1 MKIYNAAD
9 YGVKPN
15 EFCEKALEN
24 FLASIPKDD
33 EEKIIEFQNGEYLI
47 DAQNLKK
54 QMLYITNT
62 VGDEEFSKNE
72 TPHLNRAPLCFE
84 NLKNVTVDGCGARF
98 VIHGKSTNAVI
109 AECENITL
117 KNLTITAENPEMHE
131 LKVVGKGAFFVDY
144 EIDKQSKYINE
155 KGKFYFVGHDYKRAF
170 THKAKTSWWNGY
182 FPADRP
188 EMCKREKHPL
198 CDTFKIKEIGE
209 HKIRA
214 YCLSA
219 SKFKVG
225 DRYYLFDVRRQY
237 AGIFVRDSKNVTLR
251 NIKQHFNYSLA
262 FVAQN
267 TENITIDN
275 VYFAPE
281 NDRVMCSVADF
292 IQICMCRG
300 QVFVKDS
307 YFSGAGDDCLNAH
320 GFHFKII
327 KKEDNKITVSFM
339 HPQSH
344 GFNPFNEGDEIT
356 FVNPKTLLEKGRA
369 RVISSNQVC
378 GNEGIIFE
386 DWLELTL
393 DNSADAVIGEFVENI
408 TACPEVTFINNTVT
422 RIITRGLLLT
432 TRGKTLI
439 ENNHFKSTTCSG
451 ILLSDDA
458 NNWYESGACLDMTIK
473 NNTFD
478 WCGENG
484 ILIKPENTV
493 HAGAVHK
500 NINIIGNTFKKCEK
514 ACFDIKSTD
523 NVTIKDNIVE
533 TVPSLLKTENVTN
546 LIKDF

>member
-1 MKIYNAAD
+1 MKIYNATD

-15 EFCEKALEN
+15 EYCETALEN

-33 EEKIIEFQNGEYLI
+33 EEKVIQFENGEYLI
-47 DAQNLKK
+47 NAEKLRK

-62 VGDEEFSKNE
+62 VGDDEFSKDE
-72 TPHLNRAPLCFE
+72 TPHLSRAPFCFE
-84 NLKNVTVDGCGARF
+84 NLKNVTVEGNGARF

-109 AECENITL
+109 AECENIKL
-117 KNLTITAENPEMHE
+117 QNLTITAENPEMHE
-131 LKVVGKGAFFVDY
+131 LKVMGKGAFFVDY
-144 EIDKQSKYINE
+144 EIDKQSKYIKEN
-155 KGKFYFVGHDYKRAF
+155 GKFYFVGHDYKRAF

-188 EMCKREKHPL
+188 DYCRREKHPL

-209 HKIRA
+209 HRIRA

-237 AGIFVRDSKNVTLR
+237 AGIFVRDSKNVTLE
-251 NIKQHFNYSLA
+251 NVKQHFNYSLA

-267 TENITIDN
+267 TEKITIDN

-281 NDRVMCSVADF
+281 ESTGRVMCSVADF

-300 QVFVKDS
+300 QVLVKDS

-320 GFHFKII
+320 GFHFKIVE
-327 KKEDNKITVSFM
+327 KKENIITVRFM

-356 FVNPKTLLEKGRA
+356 FVNSKTMLEKGKA
-369 RVISSNQVC
+369 KVEASKLV
-378 GNEGIIFE
+378 NEYDI
-386 DWLELTL
+386 ELTL

-484 ILIKPENTV
+484 ILIKPENTT

-500 NINIIGNTFKKCEK
+500 NINIIGNVFKKCEK

-523 NVTIKDNIVE
+523 NVVIKDNIVE
-533 TVPSLLKTENVTN
+533 IAPSLLKTENVTN
-546 LIKDF
+546 LTKDF

>member
-1 MKIYNAAD
+1 MKIYNAYD

-15 EFCEKALEN
+15 EYCEKALEN
-24 FLASIPKDD
+24 FLSSIPQDD
-33 EEKIIEFQNGEYLI
+33 EEKVIEFEAGEYLI
-47 DAQNLKK
+47 DATNLKR

-62 VGDEEFSKNE
+62 VGDAEFKKDE

-84 NLKNVTVDGCGARF
+84 KLKNVTIEGNGAKF
-98 VIHGKSTNAVI
+98 IIHGKSTNAVI
-109 AECENITL
+109 SECENIKL
-117 KNLTITAENPEMHE
+117 QNLTITAENPEMHE
-131 LKVVGKGAFFVDY
+131 LKVVGTGKFFVDY
-144 EIDKQSKYINE
+144 EIDKQSRYINE
-155 KGKFYFVGHDYKRAF
+155 NGKFYFVGHDYKRAF
-170 THKAKTSWWNGY
+170 TYKAKTSWWNGY

-198 CDTFKIKEIGE
+198 HDTFKIKEIGE

-225 DRYYLFDVRRQY
+225 DKYYLFDVRRQY
-237 AGIFVRDSKNVTLR
+237 AGIFVRDSKNVTLQ
-251 NIKQHFNYSLA
+251 NVKQHFNYSLA

-281 NDRVMCSVADF
+281 NGKVMCSVADF

-300 QVFVKDS
+300 QVVVKDS
-307 YFSGAGDDCLNAH
+307 YFDGAGDDCLNAH
-320 GFHFKII
+320 GFHFKIV
-327 KKEDNKITVSFM
+327 KKNGNKITVRFM

-344 GFNPFNEGDEIT
+344 GFNPFNVGDEIT
-356 FVNPKTLLEKGRA
+356 FVNSKTMLEKGKATVERA
-369 RVISSNQVC
+369 DLT
-378 GNEGIIFE
+378 NEYDI
-386 DWLELTL
+386 ELAL
-393 DNSADAVIGEFVENI
+393 DNADDAVIGEFVENI
-408 TACPEVTFINNTVT
+408 TACPELTFINNTVT

-458 NNWYESGACLDMTIK
+458 NNWYESGACYDMTIK

-484 ILIKPENTV
+484 ILIKPENTI

-514 ACFDIKSTD
+514 TCFDIKSTD

-533 TVPSLLKTENVTN
+533 NAPSLLKTENVTN
-546 LIKDF
+546 FTKDF

>member
-1 MKIYNAAD
+1 MKIYNACD

-15 EFCEKALEN
+15 EYCEKVLES

-33 EEKIIEFQNGEYLI
+33 EEKVIEFERGEYLI
-47 DAQNLKK
+47 NAQNLKK

-62 VGDEEFSKNE
+62 VADDEFSKDE

-84 NLKNVTVDGCGARF
+84 NLKNVTVEGNGARF
-98 VIHGKSTNAVI
+98 VIYGKSTNAVI
-109 AECENITL
+109 AECKNIKL
-117 KNLTITAENPEMHE
+117 QNLTITAENPEMHE
-131 LKVVGKGAFFVDY
+131 LKVINKGAFFVDY

-155 KGKFYFVGHDYKRAF
+155 NGKFYFVGHDYKRAF
-170 THKAKTSWWNGY
+170 TDRAKTAWWNGY

-198 CDTFKIKEIGE
+198 CDVFKIKEIGE

-225 DRYYLFDVRRQY
+225 DKYYLFDVRRQY
-237 AGIFVRDSKNVTLR
+237 AGIFVRDSKNVALE
-251 NIKQHFNYSLA
+251 NVKQHFNYSLA

-267 TENITIDN
+267 TENITIDR
-275 VYFAPE
+275 VKFAPE
-281 NDRVMCSVADF
+281 NGRVMCSVADF

-300 QVFVKDS
+300 KVLVKDS
-307 YFSGAGDDCLNAH
+307 YFDGAGDDCLNAH
-320 GFHFKII
+320 GFHFKIFD
-327 KKEDNKITVSFM
+327 KDEEKIIVQFK

-344 GFNPFNEGDEIT
+344 GYNAFEVGDKIEFIH
-356 FVNPKTLLEKGRA
+356 PETLLPKGSA
-369 RVISSNQVC
+369 TVLDSIMLS
-378 GNEGIIFE
+378 EYY
-386 DWLELTL
+386 LELTL
-393 DNSADAVIGEFVENI
+393 DNTDDAVIGEYVENI

-439 ENNHFKSTTCSG
+439 ENNHFKSTTMSG

-458 NNWYESGACLDMTIK
+458 DNWYESGMCLDMTIK

-484 ILIKPENTV
+484 ILIKPENTT

-514 ACFDIKSTD
+514 TCFDIKSTD
-523 NVTIKDNIVE
+523 NVVIKDNIVE
-533 TVPSLLKTENVTN
+533 NVPSLLKTENVTN
-546 LIKDF
+546 LTKDF

>member
-1 MKIYNAAD
+1 MKIFKATD

-15 EFCEKALEN
+15 EYCEKALED
-24 FLASIPKDD
+24 FLASIPKDNK
-33 EEKIIEFQNGEYLI
+33 EKVIEFESGEYLI

-62 VGDEEFSKNE
+62 VGDEEFSKGE
-72 TPHLNRAPLCFE
+72 TPHLNRAPFCFE
-84 NLKNVTVDGCGARF
+84 NLKNITVEGNDAKF
-98 VIHGKSTNAVI
+98 VIHGKSTNVVI
-109 AECENITL
+109 TECENINI

-131 LKVVGKGAFFVDY
+131 LKVIGKGSFYVDF
-144 EIDKQSKYINE
+144 ELDKQSEYINE
-155 KGKFYFVGHDYKRAF
+155 NCKFYFVGHDYKRAF
-170 THKAKTSWWNGY
+170 TDKAKFSWWNAH

-188 EMCKREKHPL
+188 HFCQRVRHPL
-198 CDTFKIKEIGE
+198 CDSIKIKEIGNN
-209 HKIRA
+209 KFRS
-214 YCLSA
+214 YCFSA
-219 SKFKVG
+219 KKFTVG
-225 DRYYLFDVRRQY
+225 DKYYLFDVRRQY
-237 AGIFVRDSKNVTLR
+237 VGIFVQDSKNVTLE
-251 NIKQHFNYSLA
+251 NVKQHFNYSLA

-300 QVFVKDS
+300 QVLVKDS

-320 GFHFKII
+320 GFHFKIVE
-327 KKEDNKITVSFM
+327 KKENSITVRFM

-344 GFNPFNEGDEIT
+344 GFNPFNVGDEIT
-356 FVNPKTLLEKGRA
+356 FVNSKTMLEKGTA
-369 RVISSNQVC
+369 KIEYSNLT
-378 GNEGIIFE
+378 NEYDI
-386 DWLELTL
+386 ELAL
-393 DNSADAVIGEFVENI
+393 DNADDAVIGEFVENV
-408 TACPEVTFINNTVT
+408 TACPNVTFTNNTVD

-432 TRGKTLI
+432 TRGKTII
-439 ENNHFKSTTCSG
+439 ENNHFTSTTMSG

-458 NNWYESGACLDMTIK
+458 DNWYESGACLDMTIK

-478 WCGENG
+478 YCGENG
-484 ILIKPENTV
+484 ILIKPENAV

-523 NVTIKDNIVE
+523 NVIIKDN
-533 TVPSLLKTENVTN
+533 TVSTCPEILKTENVTN
-546 LIKDF
+546 LTKDF